1 MLKQAERGLG
11 ESPAKSKHLTLF
23 IGVPLR
29 SKKVHEVYPQVQGVI
44 NKLEAAGYPV
54 HRYHS
59 DRAKELRSDAL
70 IRWLKERGIYLSST
84 AGESPAGNRAEI
96 AVQQLKGAV
105 RKILVAS

>member
-1 MLKQAERGLG
+1 M
-11 ESPAKSKHLTLF
+11 
-23 IGVPLR
+23 
-29 SKKVHEVYPQVQGVI
+29 I